1 LNALSLTIRA
11 TEDDLHTLQLALVGL
26 REIVR
31 PGTLRIA
38 LTVQAER
45 DGEIDRAQYQNR
57 VRQHLEE
64 DPDMTFESRGKAVP
78 LLARA
83 DFPPATTAP
92 DSQRA
97 STAATRDLRRPS
109 PAKARLDLGLVRLA

>member
-1 LNALSLTIRA
+1 LP
-11 TEDDLHTLQLALVGL
+11 LVGL

-45 DGEIDRAQYQNR
+45 EIDRAQYQNR

-64 DPDMTFESRGKAVP
+64 NPDVTFQERW
-78 LLARA
+78 
-83 DFPPATTAP
+83 
-92 DSQRA
+92 
-97 STAATRDLRRPS
+97 
-109 PAKARLDLGLVRLA
+109 